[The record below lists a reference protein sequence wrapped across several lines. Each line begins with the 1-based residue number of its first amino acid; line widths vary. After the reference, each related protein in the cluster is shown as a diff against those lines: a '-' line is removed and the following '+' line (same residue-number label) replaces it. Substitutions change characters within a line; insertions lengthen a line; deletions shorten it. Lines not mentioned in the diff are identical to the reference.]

1 MSAGVDH
8 IRGVT
13 YHGRKGAVEN
23 SFRYS
28 VDYVVLDAEASLRTP
43 ALFGRNR
50 GVLTSLWYE
59 DHG

>member
-28 VDYVVLDAEASLRTP
+28 VDYVVLDAEA
-43 ALFGRNR
+43 
-50 GVLTSLWYE
+50 
-59 DHG
+59 